1 MVDFFKFLNMLKG
14 ANIMEKHYLTPEGKA
29 QLEEKLNYFK
39 TVKRPENVKRI
50 GIARE
55 FGDLSE
61 NSEYDAAKDE
71 QAQIEAEIAEME
83 DILLNAEVIDKKKIN
98 NDVISVGCKVKLFD
112 EDFEEEVEYRITG
125 SSESDPRNGVISNVS
140 PVGKAL
146 IGHKKGDS
154 VTVTTPGGAITY
166 QVLSIEV

>member
-1 MVDFFKFLNMLKG
+1 MV
-14 ANIMEKHYLTPEGKA
+14 HVLTPEGKK
-29 QLEEKLNYFK
+29 QLEEKLNYYK
-39 TVKRPENVKRI
+39 TVRRVEVSKKI

-83 DILLNAEVIDKKKIN
+83 SILLNAEVIDKKKIN
-98 NDVISVGCKVKLFD
+98 NDVVSVGCKVKLYDMDFD
-112 EDFEEEVEYRITG
+112 EDVEYRITG

-146 IGHKKGDS
+146 IGHKKGE
-154 VTVTTPGGAITY
+154 TVVVKTPGGDTSYKI
-166 QVLSIEV
+166 VSIEV

>member
-1 MVDFFKFLNMLKG
+1 
-14 ANIMEKHYLTPEGKA
+14 MEKYYLTPEGKA

-39 TVKRPENVKRI
+39 TVKRPDVTKRI

-71 QAQIEAEIAEME
+71 QAQIEAEIVEME
-83 DILLNAEVIDKKKIN
+83 NILLNAEIIDKKN
-98 NDVISVGCKVKLFD
+98 LVADQVSVGSKVTLYDEEFD
-112 EDFEEEVEYRITG
+112 EEVEYRITG

-154 VTVTTPGGAITY
+154 VSVTTPGGVTVYKI
-166 QVLSIEV
+166 VKIEV

>member
-1 MVDFFKFLNMLKG
+1 
-14 ANIMEKHYLTPEGKA
+14 MEKHYLTPEGKK
-29 QLEEKLNYFK
+29 QLQEKLNLYK
-39 TVKRPENVKRI
+39 TVKRPDVVRRI

-83 DILLNAEVIDKKKIN
+83 HILLNAEIIDKKKISSDIVN
-98 NDVISVGCKVKLFD
+98 IGCKVRLYD
-112 EDFEEEVEYRITG
+112 EDFDEEVEYRITG
-125 SSESDPRNGVISNVS
+125 SSESDPRNGIISNVS

-146 IGHKKGDS
+146 IGHKKGDKI
-154 VTVTTPGGAITY
+154 TVQTPGGMTTY
-166 QVLSIEV
+166 SIVEIDV

>member
-1 MVDFFKFLNMLKG
+1 
-14 ANIMEKHYLTPEGKA
+14 MEKHYLTPEGKK
-29 QLEEKLNYFK
+29 QLEEKLQLYK
-39 TVKRPENVKRI
+39 TVKRPEVVKRI

-83 DILLNAEVIDKKKIN
+83 SMLLNAEVIDKKKLN
-98 NDVISVGCKVKLFD
+98 GDVISIGCKVKLYD
-112 EDFEEEVEYRITG
+112 EDFDEEVVYKITG
-125 SSESDPRNGVISNVS
+125 SSESDPRKGIISNLS

-146 IGHKKGDS
+146 IGHKKGEK
-154 VTVTTPGGAITY
+154 VTVQTPGGSTTY
-166 QVLSIEV
+166 EIISIQI

>member
-1 MVDFFKFLNMLKG
+1 
-14 ANIMEKHYLTPEGKA
+14 MEKHYLTPEGKA
-29 QLEEKLNYFK
+29 QLEEKLNFYK
-39 TVKRPENVKRI
+39 TVKRPEVIKRI

-71 QAQIEAEIAEME
+71 QAQIEAEITEME
-83 DILLNAEVIDKKKIN
+83 SILLNAEVIDN
-98 NDVISVGCKVKLFD
+98 STVSVGCVVKLYD
-112 EDFEEEVEYRITG
+112 EDFDEEVEYRISG

-146 IGHKKGDS
+146 IGHKKGETI
-154 VTVTTPGGAITY
+154 TVKTPGGDTTY
-166 QVLSIEV
+166 KIVSINV

>member
-1 MVDFFKFLNMLKG
+1 
-14 ANIMEKHYLTPEGKA
+14 MEKHYLTPEGKA
-29 QLEEKLNYFK
+29 QLEEKLNLYK
-39 TVKRPENVKRI
+39 TVKRPEVVKRI

-83 DILLNAEVIDKKKIN
+83 SILLNAEVIDKKN
-98 NDVISVGCKVKLFD
+98 LVADVVSVGCKVTLYD
-112 EDFEEEVEYRITG
+112 EDFDEEVEYRISG

-140 PVGKAL
+140 PVGKAI
-146 IGHKKGDS
+146 IGHKKGDK
-154 VTVTTPGGAITY
+154 VEVRTPGGTTTY
-166 QVLSIEV
+166 EIVKIEI